1 MILTNYIIKARKTK
15 IFGEVIKN
23 EGVRK
28 MREDVE
34 IRVVI
39 SNLDELEAAVEKVN
53 EVKSSKLSTSHVK
66 VVIEVTPLMKENN
79 F

>member
-1 MILTNYIIKARKTK
+1 
-15 IFGEVIKN
+15 
-23 EGVRK
+23 

-53 EVKSSKLSTSHVK
+53 KVKSSKLFNSNVK

>member
-1 MILTNYIIKARKTK
+1 MILTNYIIKARKTT
-15 IFGEVIKN
+15 IFGELIKN

-53 EVKSSKLSTSHVK
+53 KVKSSKLFNSNVK

>member
-1 MILTNYIIKARKTK
+1 
-15 IFGEVIKN
+15 
-23 EGVRK
+23 

-53 EVKSSKLSTSHVK
+53 KVKSSKLSTSHVK

-79 F
+79 FWYVADPNHNFIHFI

>member
-1 MILTNYIIKARKTK
+1 
-15 IFGEVIKN
+15 
-23 EGVRK
+23 

-53 EVKSSKLSTSHVK
+53 KVKSSKLSTSHVK
-66 VVIEVTPLMKENN
+66 VVIEVTHSWKKTTFDM
-79 F
+79 